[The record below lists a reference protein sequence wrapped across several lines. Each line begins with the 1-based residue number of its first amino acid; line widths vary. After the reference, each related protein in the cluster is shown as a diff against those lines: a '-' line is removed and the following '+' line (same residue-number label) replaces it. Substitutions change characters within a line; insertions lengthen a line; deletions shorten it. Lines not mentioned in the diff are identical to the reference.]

1 MKLRILSWNVRGL
14 NNPRKREIVKNMLRD
29 WRCDVVCLQ
38 ETKLDHLDQRLIRS
52 IWSNPYAGW
61 EFVNAVNT
69 AGGILLLWDKRVL
82 DKIDSCIGEF
92 SVSCSWKGV
101 EDGFEWTCTGV
112 YGPTVETS
120 RSSFW
125 AELVDIRQRWNSP
138 WCILGDFNVVRYPN
152 EKLGGRNFS
161 PGMLAFSD
169 FIENSQLVDL
179 PLVGGTYT
187 WSSGSDP
194 PSMSRIDRALV
205 SPDWEEQFPDV
216 MQKLLPRPISDHH
229 PILVEAGG
237 MLRGKCSFKFEN
249 MWLKHEGFVE
259 RVQQWWNSYT
269 FSGTPSYV
277 LACKLKA
284 LKWDLKRW
292 NREEFGDLSSNKS
305 RLQADLLGLD
315 VKEGSDGLTPDEKL
329 QRETIKAELIR
340 LAHLAETSWRQKSRV
355 LWLKEGDNN
364 TKFFHGMANSHRRSN
379 YIEKLE
385 EEGVVYD
392 EDQAIKDHVVQFY
405 QSLYHE
411 NEEWRP
417 KVDGLPLDPIRA
429 GDQEW
434 LERKFDKEEVVQVLH
449 SVQGDKAPG
458 PDGFTMGF
466 FQKCWR
472 VVEVDVMS
480 VFEEFHEYCVFEK
493 SLNAT
498 FLALIPKKRNAS
510 HIRDFRPIS
519 LIGCIYKLLAKVLTN
534 RLKTVLE
541 NIISETQNAF
551 IGGRQILDSVL
562 VANESLD
569 SRIKSGIPGLI
580 YKLDIEKAYD
590 HVNWE
595 CLLYIL
601 ERMGFGGKWCRWI
614 KACISSIRFSVL
626 VNGSPTG
633 FFSSSRG
640 LRQGDPLSPLLF
652 LLVMEVLSRM
662 LRKVEF
668 GGFISGFTIGSE
680 VSISHLLFADDSIL
694 FCDADPQQ
702 LMYIR
707 LVLTFFE
714 AVTGLRVNMRKS
726 ELVPV
731 GDVPNLSTLA
741 DIMHCRI
748 ASLPM
753 IYLGMPLGSS
763 FKSKDI
769 WNSIVE
775 KMERRLAGW
784 KSLYLSKGGRLT
796 LLKSTLSSL
805 PTYYLSLFTIPVSVA
820 NRIEKIQRNFLW
832 GGQGELANPHLVNWD
847 TVCSPINYGG
857 LGVRKIV
864 TFNKALLGKWLWQFG
879 MEETHLWRRVIATK
893 YGVSEGGWST
903 KKIRGAHGC
912 GLWRSISSNWAD
924 FVSFLEYEV
933 GVGDRIRFWFDRWCG
948 DCPLKDAFPD
958 LFVCTTNRNATVAS
972 LLLQST
978 SGSRNSWNI
987 TFIRNFNDW
996 EVARVASFFECLYSH
1011 DSFRNGADCLRWRL
1025 KGDGVFDIKSFYSA
1039 LRGSQPVSFPW
1050 KAIWGVRVPR
1060 RVAFFTWSAVWGR
1073 ILTTDNLMRRGY
1085 HLAGRCYMCCC
1096 EGETI
1101 CHLLLHC
1108 LRVMGLWS
1116 YVFRSFG
1123 FIWVMPKDLTDLLV
1137 GWHNWLGKS
1146 HSRIWNLIPSCLF
1159 WTIWRERNRRVFE
1172 AVECTDSQLLE
1183 FFSISLFDWATVW
1196 GYTHSNTVI
1205 SFLNS
1210 LHFPHS

>member
-1 MKLRILSWNVRGL
+1 MKGSNYASEFGCLFLFGFFGPSILLMKLRILSWNVRGL
-14 NNPRKREIVKNMLRD
+14 NNPKKREIVKNMLRD

-112 YGPTVETS
+112 YGPTVETF

-125 AELVDIRQRWNSP
+125 AELVNIRQRWNSP

-152 EKLGGRNFS
+152 EKLGGRSFS

-169 FIENSQLVDL
+169 FIENSHLVDL

-216 MQKLLPRPISDHH
+216 MQKMLPRPISDHH

-249 MWLKHEGFVE
+249 MWLKHEGFVD
-259 RVQQWWNSYT
+259 RIQQWWNSYT

-385 EEGVVYD
+385 EEGVLYD

-417 KVDGLPLDPIRA
+417 KVDELPLDPIRA

-449 SVQGDKAPG
+449 SVQGDKALG

-466 FQKCWR
+466 FQKCWS

-480 VFEEFHEYCVFEK
+480 VFEEFHEYCAFEK

-580 YKLDIEKAYD
+580 CKLDIEKAYD

-640 LRQGDPLSPLLF
+640 LR
-652 LLVMEVLSRM
+652 
-662 LRKVEF
+662 
-668 GGFISGFTIGSE
+668 
-680 VSISHLLFADDSIL
+680 
-694 FCDADPQQ
+694 
-702 LMYIR
+702 
-707 LVLTFFE
+707 
-714 AVTGLRVNMRKS
+714 
-726 ELVPV
+726 
-731 GDVPNLSTLA
+731 
-741 DIMHCRI
+741 
-748 ASLPM
+748 
-753 IYLGMPLGSS
+753 
-763 FKSKDI
+763 
-769 WNSIVE
+769 
-775 KMERRLAGW
+775 
-784 KSLYLSKGGRLT
+784 
-796 LLKSTLSSL
+796 
-805 PTYYLSLFTIPVSVA
+805 
-820 NRIEKIQRNFLW
+820 
-832 GGQGELANPHLVNWD
+832 
-847 TVCSPINYGG
+847 
-857 LGVRKIV
+857 
-864 TFNKALLGKWLWQFG
+864 
-879 MEETHLWRRVIATK
+879 
-893 YGVSEGGWST
+893 
-903 KKIRGAHGC
+903 
-912 GLWRSISSNWAD
+912 
-924 FVSFLEYEV
+924 
-933 GVGDRIRFWFDRWCG
+933 
-948 DCPLKDAFPD
+948 
-958 LFVCTTNRNATVAS
+958 
-972 LLLQST
+972 
-978 SGSRNSWNI
+978 
-987 TFIRNFNDW
+987 
-996 EVARVASFFECLYSH
+996 
-1011 DSFRNGADCLRWRL
+1011 
-1025 KGDGVFDIKSFYSA
+1025 
-1039 LRGSQPVSFPW
+1039 
-1050 KAIWGVRVPR
+1050 
-1060 RVAFFTWSAVWGR
+1060 
-1073 ILTTDNLMRRGY
+1073 
-1085 HLAGRCYMCCC
+1085 
-1096 EGETI
+1096 
-1101 CHLLLHC
+1101 
-1108 LRVMGLWS
+1108 
-1116 YVFRSFG
+1116 
-1123 FIWVMPKDLTDLLV
+1123 
-1137 GWHNWLGKS
+1137 
-1146 HSRIWNLIPSCLF
+1146 
-1159 WTIWRERNRRVFE
+1159 
-1172 AVECTDSQLLE
+1172 
-1183 FFSISLFDWATVW
+1183 
-1196 GYTHSNTVI
+1196 
-1205 SFLNS
+1205 
-1210 LHFPHS
+1210 